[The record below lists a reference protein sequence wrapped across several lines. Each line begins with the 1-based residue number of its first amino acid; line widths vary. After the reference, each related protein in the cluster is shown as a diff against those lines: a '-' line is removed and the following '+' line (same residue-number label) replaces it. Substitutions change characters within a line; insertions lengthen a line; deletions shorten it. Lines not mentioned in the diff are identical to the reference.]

1 MYTLATQKLDQVS
14 DDVLQRTTVSK
25 RAANVVMR
33 EIHKAPT
40 CASGKLR
47 CFTVH
52 LSIGIQT
59 QMHRYCG

>member
-33 EIHKAPT
+33 E
-40 CASGKLR
+40 
-47 CFTVH
+47 
-52 LSIGIQT
+52 T
-59 QMHRYCG
+59 QFVNAYRSLPNNSVDTHD